1 MSESPHQ
8 SQANQ
13 DNLPRSSTKIRAL
26 NWLVVLGLLYTLY
39 FAKTLLLTLIVTFL
53 LALLLSPLVTLFRR
67 AHVPRVISALVLV
80 TLLFAPFS
88 FLGVQLAQPVQKWAQ
103 LLPELSNVLDE
114 QIDSINSAIQSGG
127 KPVVKTPPKE
137 QSNGFSFFGWFGD
150 EPVEAQDP
158 EQNSEQN
165 MVTERIKQGG
175 LEVLVNMLAAAPLMI
190 AQLLTGLVLILFL
203 LIFGPGLFHAYVL
216 GLKNAHNEQQVIHLA
231 TTIQTELSRYIGTI
245 SLINAGLG
253 ACTAIALKIL
263 GVEDALLW
271 GVLAALL
278 NFIPY
283 VGSVICFGILS
294 LAGLTQYGI
303 EALALLPPLTYLVLN
318 LVESQVVTPTV
329 LGRKMRLNPLI
340 VMLWLIIWGW
350 LWGAVG
356 VLLAVPLLVCIKLI
370 IGQLG
375 IWPQWIAIIESE
387 G

>member
-127 KPVVKTPPKE
+127 KPVVTPPTKE
-137 QSNGFSFFGWFGD
+137 KSTGFSFFGWFGD

-231 TTIQTELSRYIGTI
+231 TTIQTELSRYIGTT

>member
-13 DNLPRSSTKIRAL
+13 DNLPRSSTKIWAL

-127 KPVVKTPPKE
+127 KPVVKPPPKE
-137 QSNGFSFFGWFGD
+137 QSNGFSFFGWFDD

-158 EQNSEQN
+158 EQN

-216 GLKNAHNEQQVIHLA
+216 GLKNAHSEQQAIHLA

-245 SLINAGLG
+245 SLINVGLG

-318 LVESQVVTPTV
+318 LIESQVVTPTV
-329 LGRKMRLNPLI
+329 LGHKMRLNPLI

>member
-127 KPVVKTPPKE
+127 KPVVKPSPKE
-137 QSNGFSFFGWFGD
+137 QSNGFSFFGWFDD
-150 EPVEAQDP
+150 EPVEVQDP
-158 EQNSEQN
+158 EQN

-216 GLKNAHNEQQVIHLA
+216 GLKNAHSEQQAIHLA

-245 SLINAGLG
+245 SLINVGLG

-329 LGRKMRLNPLI
+329 LGHKMRLNPLI

>member
-1 MSESPHQ
+1 MPELPHQ
-8 SQANQ
+8 PQASQ
-13 DNLPRSSTKIRAL
+13 DNLPNSSTRTRAL
-26 NWLVVLGLLYTLY
+26 NWLVVLGVLYTLY

-53 LALLLSPLVTLFRR
+53 LALLLSPLVTLFKR
-67 AHVPRVISALVLV
+67 AHVPRVISAMVLL

-114 QIDSINSAIQSGG
+114 QIDSINSAIQNGS
-127 KPVVKTPPKE
+127 KTLVPPPPKE
-137 QSNGFSFFGWFGD
+137 EKSSFSFFGWFDD
-150 EPVEAQDP
+150 EPVEV
-158 EQNSEQN
+158 QNPEQN

-175 LEVLVNMLAAAPLMI
+175 LEVLVNMLAATPLII

-216 GLKNAHNEQQVIHLA
+216 GLKNEHSQQQAIHLA

-253 ACTAIALKIL
+253 ASTAIILKIL

-283 VGSVICFGILS
+283 VGSVIGFGILS
-294 LAGLTQYGI
+294 LAGLTQYGMQG
-303 EALALLPPLTYLVLN
+303 LALLPPLTYLALN
-318 LVESQVVTPTV
+318 LIESQIVTPTV
-329 LGRKMRLNPLI
+329 LGHKMRLNPLI

>member
-127 KPVVKTPPKE
+127 KPVVKPSPKE
-137 QSNGFSFFGWFGD
+137 QSNGFSFFGWFDD

-158 EQNSEQN
+158 EQN

-216 GLKNAHNEQQVIHLA
+216 GLKNAHSEQQAIHLA

-245 SLINAGLG
+245 SLINVGLG

-329 LGRKMRLNPLI
+329 LGHKMRLNPLI

>member
-1 MSESPHQ
+1 MPELPHQ
-8 SQANQ
+8 PQASQER
-13 DNLPRSSTKIRAL
+13 LPNSTTRTRAL
-26 NWLVVLGLLYTLY
+26 NWLVVLGVLYTLY
-39 FAKTLLLTLIVTFL
+39 FAKTLFLTLIVTFL
-53 LALLLSPLVTLFRR
+53 LALLLSPLVTLFKR
-67 AHVPRVISALVLV
+67 AHVPRVISGMVLL

-127 KPVVKTPPKE
+127 DPKVTPHPKE
-137 QSNGFSFFGWFGD
+137 QSNRFSFFGWFDD
-150 EPVEAQDP
+150 EPDEAQNP
-158 EQNSEQN
+158 QQNPEQN
-165 MVTERIKQGG
+165 MVSERIKQGG

-216 GLKNAHNEQQVIHLA
+216 GLRNEHSQQQVIHLA
-231 TTIQTELSRYIGTI
+231 TIIQTELSRYIGTI
-245 SLINAGLG
+245 SLINLGLG
-253 ACTAIALKIL
+253 ASTAIALKIL

-271 GVLAALL
+271 GVLATLL

-294 LAGLTQYGI
+294 LAGLTQYGMQGF
-303 EALALLPPLTYLVLN
+303 ALLPPLTYLALN
-318 LVESQVVTPTV
+318 LIESQIITPTV
-329 LGRKMRLNPLI
+329 LGHKMRLNPLI

-356 VLLAVPLLVCIKLI
+356 VLLAVPLLACIKLI

>member
-1 MSESPHQ
+1 MSDTQ
-8 SQANQ
+8 
-13 DNLPRSSTKIRAL
+13 NLPQLTKQSSFTALTKRSIAV
-26 NWLVVLGLLYTLY
+26 NVLTVLAILYTLY
-39 FAKTLLLTLIVTFL
+39 FAQTLFVPLVVTFL
-53 LALLLSPLVTLFRR
+53 LALLLSPLVAFLKR
-67 AHVPRVISALVLV
+67 AHVPRIISAIVLI

-114 QIDSINSAIQSGG
+114 QLDSLNSAIQNSD
-127 KPVVKTPPKE
+127 KELKTPAAKE
-137 QSNGFSFFGWFGD
+137 ESSGFSFFGWFDD
-150 EPVEAQDP
+150 EPVKPQED
-158 EQNSEQN
+158 EQN

-175 LEVLVNMLAAAPLMI
+175 LEVLVNMLAAAPLAI

-203 LIFGPGLFHAYVL
+203 LIFGPDLFQAYVA
-216 GLKNAHNEQQVIHLA
+216 GLADKDKKAQALRLA
-231 TTIQTELSRYIGTI
+231 SGIQNELSRYIGTI

-283 VGSVICFGILS
+283 VGSVIGFGILS
-294 LAGLTQYGI
+294 LAGLTQYGMQG
-303 EALALLPPLTYLVLN
+303 LALGPPLTYLVLN
-318 LVESQVVTPTV
+318 LIESQYVTPTV
-329 LGRKMRLNPLI
+329 LGRKMRLNPL
-340 VMLWLIIWGW
+340 VVVLWLVIWGW
-350 LWGAVG
+350 LWGAFG

-375 IWPQWIAIIESE
+375 IWSQWIAIIEK
-387 G
+387 